1 MHDAAFEPRIKHI
14 IALPATYWGLD
25 MTLKQMWPGT
35 AQQLVALF
43 KARDR
48 NGTEALVAAERLPS
62 SVFDWCVTQGIY
74 ITDTHTLRSIFSRQS
89 PPLARRYPGG
99 RRDGRGPVVLI
110 KHPRSPSRTSHDY
123 SSASDPD
130 RT

>member
-89 PPLARRYPGG
+89 RATRSKVSRRPPRWPRPRCPDQASPVTVSNIAR
-99 RRDGRGPVVLI
+99 L
-110 KHPRSPSRTSHDY
+110 
-123 SSASDPD
+123 
-130 RT
+130 